1 MIFEIVL
8 EKVKNVLIFVFELF
22 KMIDKYSKYVRRV
35 GHAILMSFLKRVG
48 EGVRP
53 IKRLI

>member
-1 MIFEIVL
+1 MILEIVL
-8 EKVKNVLIFVFELF
+8 EKVKNLLIFVFEFF
-22 KMIDKYSKYVRRV
+22 KMIDKYSEYVRRV
-35 GHAILMSFLKRVG
+35 GHAILIPFLKRVG

>member
-1 MIFEIVL
+1 MILEIVL
-8 EKVKNVLIFVFELF
+8 EKVKNVLIFVFEFF
-22 KMIDKYSKYVRRV
+22 KMIDKYSEYVRRV
-35 GHAILMSFLKRVG
+35 VHAILTPFLKRVG

>member
-1 MIFEIVL
+1 MILEIVL
-8 EKVKNVLIFVFELF
+8 EKVKNLLIFVFEFF
-22 KMIDKYSKYVRRV
+22 KMIDKYSEYVRRV
-35 GHAILMSFLKRVG
+35 GHAILTPFLKRVG

>member
-8 EKVKNVLIFVFELF
+8 EKVKNILIFLFQFF
-22 KMIDKYSKYVRRV
+22 KMIDKYSEYVRRV
-35 GHAILMSFLKRVG
+35 DHAILTPFLKRVG

-53 IKRLI
+53 IKRLM

>member
-8 EKVKNVLIFVFELF
+8 EKVKNILIFVFEFF

-35 GHAILMSFLKRVG
+35 GHAILTPFLKRVG

-53 IKRLI
+53 IKRLV